1 MKTVKAWCVKK
12 PDGELIVNSINYDKK
27 LCQTDCD
34 GFSRW
39 IAYDCK
45 VVPVEIKEVEN
56 ENSKSVLY

>member
-12 PDGELIVNSINYDKK
+12 PDGGLIVNSINYDKM

-34 GFSRW
+34 SFSRW

-45 VVPVEIKEVEN
+45 VVQVEIKEV
-56 ENSKSVLY
+56 SDD